1 MPVGKSLSFGKL
13 GGMSSYE
20 PDFCPRYHLA
30 VEMIGRRWAGVI
42 LRELLRGATHFRQI
56 SDAIPDITDKLL
68 SDRLKR
74 FEQEGVVERHVL
86 PTTPVT
92 IEYRLTAKGRALE
105 EVVREISTWAES
117 WLPAEGE
124 GDEAAPSGGDIE
136 PAA

>member
-1 MPVGKSLSFGKL
+1 
-13 GGMSSYE
+13 MSSYE

-124 GDEAAPSGGDIE
+124 GGEADGAAPSGGEIE